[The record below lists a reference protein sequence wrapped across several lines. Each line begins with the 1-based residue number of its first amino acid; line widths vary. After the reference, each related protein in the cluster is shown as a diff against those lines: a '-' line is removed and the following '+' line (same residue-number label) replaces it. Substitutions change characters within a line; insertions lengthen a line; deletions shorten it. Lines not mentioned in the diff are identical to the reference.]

1 MENALVRGVYH
12 RPIAIV
18 NEPPTAAALVRAN
31 AALPL
36 CGGPAAFTAVE
47 VIERDKDGQRSQVVS
62 AIEAKD
68 NLASLTAARA
78 ALRLP
83 DGKELAFDRPLLMG
97 IVNVTPDSF
106 SDGGH
111 YIDSER
117 AIVHGCRLIAEG
129 ADIIDI
135 GGESTRPGASVVP
148 VDEEQRRVLPVIK
161 ALAALGTPLSIDTR
175 NAATMAAAIETGAH
189 IINDVSALSHDP
201 RSLETAARLGAPVI
215 LMHALADP
223 RTMQQHP
230 TYDDVTLDI
239 YDYLSARIAAAVAA
253 GVPRAQLVI
262 DPGLGFGKT
271 VAHNLTLMRELSLFH
286 GLGQPLLLGASRKS
300 FIAKVT
306 EADEIADRLP
316 GSLGAAL
323 ICAAQGAQ
331 ILRVHDV
338 AATRRALKLAEAIT
352 SNN

>member
-1 MENALVRGVYH
+1 MSRRVYH

-18 NEPPTAAALVRAN
+18 DEPPTAAALLQAN

-47 VIERDKDGQRSQVVS
+47 VIERSDGGRRTQVASVCNV
-62 AIEAKD
+62 D
-68 NLASLTAARA
+68 VDLAPLTAARA

-83 DGKELAFDRPLLMG
+83 GGKDLALDRPLLMG

-106 SDGGH
+106 SDGGR

-117 AIVHGCRLIAEG
+117 AIAHGCRLIAEG

-135 GGESTRPGASVVP
+135 GGESTRPGAAVVP
-148 VDEEQRRVLPVIK
+148 AEEEQSRVLPVIK

-175 NAATMAAAIETGAH
+175 NAATMAAAVAAGAH
-189 IINDVSALSHDP
+189 IINDVSALSYDP
-201 RSLETAARLGAPVI
+201 ASLATAAKLGAPVI

-223 RTMQQHP
+223 RTMQQNP

-239 YDYLSARIAAAVAA
+239 YDYLSARIAAAVVA
-253 GVPRAQLVI
+253 GVPRSQLII
-262 DPGLGFGKT
+262 DPGIGFGKT

-306 EADEIADRLP
+306 DADDIADRLP
-316 GSLGAAL
+316 GSLSAAL
-323 ICAAQGAQ
+323 AGQRQGAQ

-338 AATRRALKLAEAIT
+338 AATKRALRLAEAIAAKNT
-352 SNN
+352 AP

>member
-1 MENALVRGVYH
+1 MAVITYFRPLGVIEDAH
-12 RPIAIV
+12 
-18 NEPPTAAALVRAN
+18 AAAQAVTAGE
-31 AALPL
+31 ALL
-36 CGGPAAFTAVE
+36 LLGGPAAFTAVE
-47 VIERDKDGQRSQVVS
+47 IFERYKDGRRSQVVS
-62 AIEAKD
+62 AIEVKD
-68 NLASLTAARA
+68 NLASFTTARA

-83 DGKELAFDRPLLMG
+83 GGKDLACDRPLLMG

-106 SDGGH
+106 SDGGR
-111 YIDSER
+111 YVDSER
-117 AIVHGCRLIAEG
+117 AIAHGCRLIAEG

-148 VDEEQRRVLPVIK
+148 VAEEQSRVLPVIK

-175 NAATMAAAIETGAH
+175 NAATMAAAIAAGAH
-189 IINDVSALSHDP
+189 IINDVSALTYDP
-201 RSLETAARLGAPVI
+201 QSLATAAKLGAPVI

-223 RTMQQHP
+223 RTMQQAP

-239 YDYLSARIAAAVAA
+239 YDYLSERITAAVAA
-253 GVPRAQLVI
+253 GVPRAQLII
-262 DPGLGFGKT
+262 DPGIGFGKT
-271 VAHNLTLMRELSLFH
+271 VAHNLTLMRELALFH

-306 EADEIADRLP
+306 DADDIADRLP

-323 ICAAQGAQ
+323 IGAAQGAQ

-338 AATRRALKLAEAIT
+338 AATKRALKLAEAIAAKNT
-352 SNN
+352 AP

>member
-1 MENALVRGVYH
+1 MSRRVYH

-18 NEPPTAAALVRAN
+18 EEPAAASTLVN
-31 AALPL
+31 AGLALPL
-36 CGGPAAFTAVE
+36 AGGPAAFTAAE
-47 VIERDKDGQRSQVVS
+47 IIERYKDGRRSQVVS
-62 AIEAKD
+62 AIEVKD
-68 NLASLTAARA
+68 NLASFTAPRA

-83 DGKELAFDRPLLMG
+83 DGKDLAFDRPLLMG
-97 IVNVTPDSF
+97 IVNITPDSF
-106 SDGGH
+106 SDGGQ

-117 AIVHGCRLIAEG
+117 AIAHGCRLIAEG

-135 GGESTRPGASVVP
+135 GGESTRPGASVVS
-148 VDEEQRRVLPVIK
+148 VEEEQSRVLPVIK

-175 NAATMAAAIETGAH
+175 NAATMAAAVAAGAH
-189 IINDVSALSHDP
+189 IINDVSALSYDP
-201 RSLETAARLGAPVI
+201 ASLATAAKLGAPVI

-223 RTMQQHP
+223 RTMQQNP

-253 GVPRAQLVI
+253 GVPPSQLII
-262 DPGLGFGKT
+262 DPGIGFGKT
-271 VAHNLTLMRELSLFH
+271 VAHNLTLLRELSLFH

-306 EADEIADRLP
+306 AADDIADRLP
-316 GSLGAAL
+316 GSLSAAL
-323 ICAAQGAQ
+323 AGQRQGAQ

-338 AATRRALKLAEAIT
+338 AATKRALKLAAAIAAKNT
-352 SNN
+352 AP